1 MEKLL
6 GIKLACYQT
15 FLKYRAYERYPI
27 EFGVI
32 SDLNWNDSDWINQA
46 FLSDLADAIAKYK
59 DNNPE
64 VVPLKN
70 LGFSVH
76 NLNKGDYVETRFS
89 RIDVTD
95 TRTKEYI
102 GSLLYDR
109 KEHQMVNDTRFYPK
123 KECYRKDEDLPT
135 MFQEHTIYYTA
146 CLCMGDLEFYQW
158 LKNTGKE
165 DEILYG

>member
-6 GIKLACYQT
+6 GMKLACYQT
-15 FLKYRAYERYPI
+15 FLKYRAYERYPV

-32 SDLNWNDSDWINQA
+32 SDFNWNDSDWVGQA

-59 DNNPE
+59 EDNPD

-70 LGFSVH
+70 LKFETHS
-76 NLNKGDYVETRFS
+76 LDKGDDVETRFS
-89 RIDVTD
+89 RIDLFNTASGL
-95 TRTKEYI
+95 YI

-123 KECYRKDEDLPT
+123 KKYFRKDEDLPT
-135 MFQEHTIYYTA
+135 MFEKHTIYYTA
-146 CLCMGDLEFYQW
+146 CLCVGDIEFYKW
-158 LKNTGKE
+158 LNETGKE
-165 DEILYG
+165 DRELYG